1 MLKADLT
8 DVDFPGGYTLIQYID
23 NLTLCSKTELDSQK
37 DTIHQLPKLASKG
50 HTRMHAHSLHSCP
63 TLCDPM
69 DCSLLGSA
77 VHGILQGRIL
87 ELVVI
92 SSFRGSSQPRD

>member
-50 HTRMHAHSLHSCP
+50 HARMHA
-63 TLCDPM
+63 
-69 DCSLLGSA
+69 
-77 VHGILQGRIL
+77 
-87 ELVVI
+87 
-92 SSFRGSSQPRD
+92 